1 VGLLSTRAER
11 VAEAQRLRAEGLLLR
26 EIAERVGSKV
36 KTVHSW
42 LSDPDLSRLRARH
55 ASYGGVCNTCGGPTT
70 GTRGIGKAPERCA
83 ECQRWAPEAILE
95 ALRDWSDDH
104 GGIPPRCDDVRKEGR
119 GRLPS
124 VHSVERCFGSWNA
137 GLLAAGYEALHCDR
151 RPETAEAILA
161 AVRAGEPTA
170 AIADRFGV
178 TPAAIHERMKAR
190 GTTVRRERAAA

>member
-1 VGLLSTRAER
+1 VSAL
-11 VAEAQRLRAEGLLLR
+11 
-26 EIAERVGSKV
+26 GS
-36 KTVHSW
+36 
-42 LSDPDLSRLRARH
+42 
-55 ASYGGVCNTCGGPTT
+55 
-70 GTRGIGKAPERCA
+70 RG
-83 ECQRWAPEAILE
+83 
-95 ALRDWSDDH
+95 DDH

-178 TPAAIHERMKAR
+178 TPAAIHERMKVR